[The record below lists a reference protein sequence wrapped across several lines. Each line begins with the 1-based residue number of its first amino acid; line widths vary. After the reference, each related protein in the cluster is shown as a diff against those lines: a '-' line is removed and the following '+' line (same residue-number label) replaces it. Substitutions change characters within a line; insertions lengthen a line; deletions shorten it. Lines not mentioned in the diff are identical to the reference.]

1 MDLRWYQQEA
11 VDAAWAYWARGKM
24 HPVIELP
31 TGSGKSL
38 VLASLAWK
46 IADGG
51 GRVLVA
57 THRKELIE
65 QDAKAICNLRPDARG
80 QVGIYSAGLDRR
92 EVRTITVGG
101 VQSLCRRV
109 GKLGHVDV
117 MVVDE
122 AHLVG
127 MRADSQYGQL
137 IKGLRQENPDLR
149 LLGLTATPYRLGQG
163 FLTEGQG
170 RLFTSVVYRADIKR
184 LIADG
189 FLSRMVSHGT
199 STEIDV
205 SKARTSAGDWVLADL
220 ELAADVDSINEAVAA
235 DIAKSKRQHVLVFG
249 VSVAHASR
257 LRNAIQ
263 MQGISCQTITGE
275 TPAGERAKA
284 LEDFKAGRLQCITSC
299 DVLTTGF
306 DSPNVDL
313 VVLCRPT
320 QSCSLYVQMVG
331 RGSRIAEGKADC
343 MVLDYGGNIA
353 RHGPLD
359 ALKTPK
365 PKTGK
370 KGGGASKICKQCMA
384 EIPSACRICP
394 ECDFEMLPPET
405 ARKANA
411 APSKLEIISSK
422 SKPEPMEHKIN
433 RVEWVDYTAKKS
445 GKRMLRVD
453 YHGPSSSSDWHPV
466 ATDWVCVEHD
476 GYARQKAE
484 EWWRTHF
491 TGAGPCPDSVEAAMQ
506 LRDYHRPVEAI
517 WTVPDGKYQ
526 KITKYRFGRL
536 REPGEDD
543 DDEAVKEK
551 ADEAEEKNSDPY
563 EEWNELNEFEEWND
577 LPF

>member
-1 MDLRWYQQEA
+1 MDLRWYQKEA
-11 VDAAWAYWARGKM
+11 IDAVWGYWSRGKM

-38 VLASLAWK
+38 VLASIAWK
-46 IADGG
+46 AADNGAK
-51 GRVLVA
+51 VLIA

-65 QDAKAICNLRPDARG
+65 QDAKALIDLRPHTRG
-80 QVGIYSAGLDRR
+80 QVGIYSASLQRR
-92 EVRTITVGG
+92 EVADITVGG

-109 GKLGHVDV
+109 GVLGHRDIIII
-117 MVVDE
+117 DE

-127 MRADSQYGQL
+127 PRADTQYGRL
-137 IKGLRQENPDLR
+137 IGGLRERNPELR

-163 FLTEGQG
+163 LLTEGPG
-170 RLFTSVVYRADIKR
+170 HLFDSIVYRADIKR
-184 LIADG
+184 LIDDG
-189 FLSRMVSHGT
+189 FLSRMVSHST
-199 STEIDV
+199 STEIDT

-220 ELAADVDSINEAVAA
+220 ELAADVDSINEAVAS
-235 DIAKSKRQHVLVFG
+235 DIAKSKRQHILVFG

-263 MQGISCQTITGE
+263 MLGISCQTVTGD
-275 TPAGERAKA
+275 TPAAQRAQA
-284 LEDFKAGRLQCITSC
+284 LADFKAGGLQCITSC

-306 DSPNVDL
+306 DAPGVDL

-331 RGSRIAEGKADC
+331 RGARIADGKADC

-359 ALKTPK
+359 ALKPPK

-370 KGGGASKICKQCMA
+370 GGGKGAPIKICMECMA
-384 EIPSACRICP
+384 EQPASARVCS
-394 ECDFEMLPPET
+394 ECDSEFPPPPRRANE
-405 ARKANA
+405 KA
-411 APSKLEIISSK
+411 SRLEVISSK
-422 SKPEPMEHKIN
+422 PKPEPMEQVIN
-433 RVEWVDYTAKKS
+433 RVEWVDYTAQKS

-453 YHGPSSSSDWHPV
+453 YHGPGGSSDWHPI

-484 EWWRTHF
+484 EWWSIHF
-491 TGAGPCPDSVEAAMQ
+491 GGAGPLPHSVDEVMPLQ
-506 LRDYHRPVEAI
+506 EYHRPVEAI

-526 KITKYRFGRL
+526 KITKYRFGKP

-543 DDEAVKEK
+543 DDETTRGETQ
-551 ADEAEEKNSDPY
+551 EAEEQ
-563 EEWNELNEFEEWND
+563 FEDWDD

>member
-1 MDLRWYQQEA
+1 
-11 VDAAWAYWARGKM
+11 
-24 HPVIELP
+24 VIELP

-38 VLASLAWK
+38 VLASIAWK
-46 IADGG
+46 AVDNGAK
-51 GRVLVA
+51 VLIA

-65 QDAKAICNLRPDARG
+65 QDAKALTDLRPDARG
-80 QVGIYSAGLDRR
+80 QVGIYSASLQRR
-92 EVRTITVGG
+92 EVADITVGG

-109 GKLGHVDV
+109 GKLGHRDI
-117 MVVDE
+117 VVIDE

-137 IKGLRQENPDLR
+137 IKGLRQENPELR

-189 FLSRMVSHGT
+189 YLSRMVSHGT
-199 STEIDV
+199 STEIDT

-220 ELAADVDSINEAVAA
+220 ELAADVDSINEAVAS
-235 DIAKSKRQHVLVFG
+235 DIAKSGRKHILVFG

-263 MQGISCQTITGE
+263 MLGISCQTVTGD
-275 TPAGERAKA
+275 TPPAQRAQA
-284 LEDFKAGRLQCITSC
+284 LADFKAGKLSCITSC

-306 DSPNVDL
+306 DSKNVDL

-331 RGSRIAEGKADC
+331 RGARIAEGKADC

-359 ALKTPK
+359 NLKTPK

-370 KGGGASKICKQCMA
+370 KGGGASKICKQCLA

-411 APSKLEIISSK
+411 QASKLEIISSRP
-422 SKPEPMEHKIN
+422 KPEPMEQVID
-433 RVEWVDYTAKKS
+433 RVEWSDHVSQKS

-453 YHGPSSSSDWHPV
+453 YHGPGGSSDWHPI

-484 EWWRTHF
+484 EWWRIHF
-491 TGAGPCPDSVEAAMQ
+491 SGAGPLPQSMNEVMP
-506 LRDYHRPVEAI
+506 LREYHRPVVAI

-526 KITKYRFGRL
+526 KITKYRFGKV

-543 DDEAVKEK
+543 DDEAIKKEADGK
-551 ADEAEEKNSDPY
+551 AEAEEKNSDPY
-563 EEWNELNEFEEWND
+563 QELNELDDWDD

>member
-1 MDLRWYQQEA
+1 MNLRWYQKEA
-11 VDAAWAYWARGKM
+11 IDAVWGYWGRGKM
-24 HPVIELP
+24 QPVIELP

-38 VLASLAWK
+38 VLASIAWK
-46 IADGG
+46 AADNGAK
-51 GRVLVA
+51 VLIA

-65 QDAKAICNLRPDARG
+65 QDAKALTDLRPHARG
-80 QVGIYSAGLDRR
+80 QVGIYSASLQRR
-92 EVRTITVGG
+92 EVADITVGG

-109 GKLGHVDV
+109 GVLGHRDIIII
-117 MVVDE
+117 DE

-127 MRADSQYGQL
+127 PRADTQYGKL
-137 IKGLRQENPDLR
+137 IGGLKERNPELR

-189 FLSRMVSHGT
+189 FLSPMISHGT
-199 STEIDV
+199 STEIDT

-220 ELAADVDSINEAVAA
+220 ELAADVDSINEAVAS
-235 DIAKSKRQHVLVFG
+235 DIAKSGRKHILVFG

-263 MQGISCQTITGE
+263 MLGISCQTVTGD
-275 TPAGERAKA
+275 TPPAQRAQA
-284 LEDFKAGRLQCITSC
+284 LEDFKAGKLSCITSC

-306 DSPNVDL
+306 DSKNVDL

-331 RGSRIAEGKADC
+331 RGARIAEGKADC

-370 KGGGASKICKQCMA
+370 KGGGASKICKQCLA

-394 ECDFEMLPPET
+394 ECDFEMLPPEN

-411 APSKLEIISSK
+411 QASKLEIISSK
-422 SKPEPMEHKIN
+422 PKPEPMEQKIT
-433 RVEWVDYTAKKS
+433 RVEWTDYTAKKS

-453 YHGPSSSSDWHPV
+453 YHGPSGSSDWHPI

-484 EWWRTHF
+484 EWWRIHF
-491 TGAGPCPDSVEAAMQ
+491 GGAGPLPQSMNEVMK
-506 LRDYHRPVEAI
+506 LRAYHRPVVAI

-526 KITKYRFGRL
+526 KITKYRFGKV

-543 DDEAVKEK
+543 DDEAIKEE
-551 ADEAEEKNSDPY
+551 ADEEAKETEEQ
-563 EEWNELNEFEEWND
+563 FEDWDD

>member
-11 VDAAWAYWARGKM
+11 VDAVWAYWGKGKM

-65 QDAKAICNLRPDARG
+65 QDAKAIQGLRPDARG
-80 QVGIYSAGLDRR
+80 RVGVYSAGLDRR
-92 EVRTITVGG
+92 EIRTITVGG

-109 GKLGHVDV
+109 GNLGHIDV
-117 MVVDE
+117 MIVDE

-127 MRADSQYGQL
+127 PKADSQYGKL
-137 IKGLRQENPDLR
+137 ISGLRNGNPELR
-149 LLGLTATPYRLGQG
+149 LIGLTATPYRLGQG
-163 FLTEGQG
+163 VLTQGKG
-170 RLFTSVVYRADIKR
+170 RLFDSIVYQADIKR

-189 FLSRMVSHGT
+189 FLSPMVSHGT
-199 STEIDV
+199 STEIDT

-235 DIAKSKRQHVLVFG
+235 DIVKSKRQHILVFG

-306 DSPNVDL
+306 DSKNVDL

-359 ALKTPK
+359 NLKTPQ
-365 PKTGK
+365 PKTGR
-370 KGGGASKICKQCMA
+370 GNGQAVVKICKNCMA
-384 EIPSACRICP
+384 EQPASTRFCS
-394 ECDFEMLPPET
+394 ECDFEFPPPE
-405 ARKANA
+405 RKANA
-411 APSKLEIISSK
+411 QASKLDIISSK
-422 SKPEPMEHKIN
+422 PKPEPVEHKIN
-433 RVEWVDYTAKKS
+433 RVEWIDYTAKKS

-453 YHGPSSSSDWHPV
+453 YHGPSSSSDWHPI

-491 TGAGPCPDSVEAAMQ
+491 TGAGPCPDSVETAMEMKE
-506 LRDYHRPVEAI
+506 YHRPVEAI

-526 KITKYRFGRL
+526 KITKYRFGRA

-543 DDEAVKEK
+543 DDEAVKKE
-551 ADEAEEKNSDPY
+551 ADEAEEKT
-563 EEWNELNEFEEWND
+563 EGQFEDWDD

>member
-1 MDLRWYQQEA
+1 MDLRWYQKEA
-11 VDAAWAYWARGKM
+11 IDAVWGYWGRGKM

-38 VLASLAWK
+38 VLAS
-46 IADGG
+46 IACKAADNGAK
-51 GRVLVA
+51 VLIA

-65 QDAKAICNLRPDARG
+65 QDAKALTDLRPHARG
-80 QVGIYSAGLDRR
+80 QVGIYSASLQRR
-92 EVRTITVGG
+92 EVADITVGG

-109 GKLGHVDV
+109 GVLGHRDIIII
-117 MVVDE
+117 DE

-127 MRADSQYGQL
+127 PRADTQYGKL
-137 IKGLRQENPDLR
+137 IGGLKERNPELR

-189 FLSRMVSHGT
+189 FLSPMISHGT
-199 STEIDV
+199 STEIDT

-220 ELAADVDSINEAVAA
+220 ELAADVDSINEAVAS
-235 DIAKSKRQHVLVFG
+235 DIAKSGRKHILVFG

-263 MQGISCQTITGE
+263 MLGISCQTVTGD
-275 TPAGERAKA
+275 TPPAQRAQA
-284 LEDFKAGRLQCITSC
+284 LEDFKAGKLSCITSC

-306 DSPNVDL
+306 DSKNVDL

-331 RGSRIAEGKADC
+331 RGARIAEGKADC

-370 KGGGASKICKQCMA
+370 KGGGASKICKQCLA

-394 ECDFEMLPPET
+394 ECDFEMLPPEN

-411 APSKLEIISSK
+411 QASKLEIISSK
-422 SKPEPMEHKIN
+422 PKPEPMEQKIT
-433 RVEWVDYTAKKS
+433 RVEWTDYTAKKS

-453 YHGPSSSSDWHPV
+453 YHGPSGSSDWHPI

-484 EWWRTHF
+484 EWWRIHF
-491 TGAGPCPDSVEAAMQ
+491 GGAGPLPQSMNEVMK
-506 LRDYHRPVEAI
+506 LRAYHRPVVAI

-526 KITKYRFGRL
+526 KITKYRFGKV

-543 DDEAVKEK
+543 DDEAIKEE
-551 ADEAEEKNSDPY
+551 ADEEAKETEEQ
-563 EEWNELNEFEEWND
+563 FEDWDD